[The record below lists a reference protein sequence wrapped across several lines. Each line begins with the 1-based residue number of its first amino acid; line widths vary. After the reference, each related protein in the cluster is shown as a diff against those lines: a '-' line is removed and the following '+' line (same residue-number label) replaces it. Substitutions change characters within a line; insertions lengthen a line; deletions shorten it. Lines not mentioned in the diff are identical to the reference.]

1 MKFFITGGCG
11 FIGSNY
17 VNYLLNSV
25 DQVSKVTVY
34 DKFTYAANL
43 RNLENHHDDSR
54 LNVITGDICD
64 LDALVKAMKGHE
76 IVVHFAAESHVDRSI
91 ANPKSFVQTN
101 LFGTYN
107 VLESCLQNKVQT
119 MIQVSTDEVYGSV
132 SKGRSDENYTLRPNS
147 PYAASKA
154 GADML
159 ARSYYVTH
167 KLDVRV
173 TRCCNN
179 YGRYQYPEKVI
190 PVFIKSLLLNKK
202 VPVYGNGKNS
212 REWIHV
218 EDHCRGIQAVLDKG
232 LPGEIYNIG
241 SGIHLTNIELA
252 NKISKIL
259 QINTDMIEFVEDR
272 KGHDFRYAVNSKKI
286 SRIGFTTQ
294 IDFNE
299 GLAKTIDWYKSHESW
314 WN

>member
-1 MKFFITGGCG
+1 MKFFVTGGCG

-17 VNYLLNSV
+17 VNYLLTSV

-43 RNLENHHDDSR
+43 RNLESHLDDSR
-54 LNVITGDICD
+54 LNIITGDICD
-64 LDALVKAMKGHE
+64 FDELVKAMKEHE

-91 ANPKSFVQTN
+91 ANSKSFVQTN

-107 VLESCLQNKVQT
+107 VLESCRQNRVQS
-119 MIQVSTDEVYGSV
+119 MIQVSTDEVYGSI
-132 SKGRSDENYTLRPNS
+132 SKGRSDEEHTLRPNS

-167 KLDVRV
+167 NLDVRV
-173 TRCCNN
+173 TRSCNN

-190 PVFIKSLLLNKK
+190 PVFIKSLLLNEK
-202 VPVYGNGKNS
+202 VPVYGNGKNT

-252 NKISKIL
+252 RKISKIL
-259 QINTDMIEFVEDR
+259 MRKTDIIEFVEDR
-272 KGHDFRYAVNSKKI
+272 KGHDFRYAVSSKKI
-286 SRIGFTTQ
+286 NRIGFSTQ

-299 GLAKTIDWYKSHESW
+299 GLSKTIDWYKSHESW